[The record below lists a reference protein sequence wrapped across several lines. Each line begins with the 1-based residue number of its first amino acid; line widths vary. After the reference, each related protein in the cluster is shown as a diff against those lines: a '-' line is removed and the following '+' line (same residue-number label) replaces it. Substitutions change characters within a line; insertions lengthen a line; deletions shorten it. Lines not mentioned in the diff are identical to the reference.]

1 MVKYLALADCCIDS
15 NFHPQGEEFWR
26 DTKLEETPSYLE
38 IVAEEGATAK
48 KSRAKTADDEL

>member
-38 IVAEEGATAK
+38 IVEEQAAPKRGK
-48 KSRAKTADDEL
+48 KTADDEL